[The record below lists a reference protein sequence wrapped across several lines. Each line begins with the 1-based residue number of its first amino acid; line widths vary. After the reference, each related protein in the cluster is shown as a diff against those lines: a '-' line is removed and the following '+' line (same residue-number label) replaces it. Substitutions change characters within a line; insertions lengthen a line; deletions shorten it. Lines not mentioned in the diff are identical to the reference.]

1 LPEIAAPHELGRI
14 SGIGWAIGS
23 AGGIIILLIILPLVI
38 MIKGTFIVRL
48 SFIITALFFAFFA
61 APIFMW
67 LKERALP
74 QALPTRE
81 TYWDIAVRRLSTTIH
96 EASKFREFV
105 KFVIAFLI
113 YNDAIIMALDFSA
126 IIGAVLFGMNQ
137 QQLILFF
144 ILVQATNV
152 VGAYLFGLIAD
163 EVGYKPT
170 LIFSILMMI
179 AIVIALYFTQSMLG
193 FLIIG
198 ALAGIGM
205 AGVQSLSRTMV
216 GAMAPPGRSAEFY
229 GFFAVAGRT
238 SSFIGPAVYGFIAA
252 EMALWFQQHGLGIH
266 LAEQQGQRV
275 AILSIAF
282 FLFVGLIILL
292 TVNERVARSSGVEKE
307 RIIDMI
313 E

>member
-1 LPEIAAPHELGRI
+1 
-14 SGIGWAIGS
+14 
-23 AGGIIILLIILPLVI
+23 
-38 MIKGTFIVRL
+38 
-48 SFIITALFFAFFA
+48 
-61 APIFMW
+61 
-67 LKERALP
+67 
-74 QALPTRE
+74 
-81 TYWDIAVRRLSTTIH
+81 
-96 EASKFREFV
+96 
-105 KFVIAFLI
+105 
-113 YNDAIIMALDFSA
+113 
-126 IIGAVLFGMNQ
+126 
-137 QQLILFF
+137 
-144 ILVQATNV
+144 
-152 VGAYLFGLIAD
+152 
-163 EVGYKPT
+163 
-170 LIFSILMMI
+170 
-179 AIVIALYFTQSMLG
+179 
-193 FLIIG
+193 
-198 ALAGIGM
+198 
-205 AGVQSLSRTMV
+205 MV